1 MAALSQT
8 PASVL
13 RSATGSTIANGV
25 AASGVTVAAGNMV
38 SLDSATNTYKL
49 ADANVSAVKVPA
61 GMALGG
67 AGPGQPFFFVTADSA
82 LTPGC
87 TMTVAAVIYLSPTAG
102 SITETAAD
110 VASGEWLV
118 PIGQAL
124 TATTMRLN
132 ITGDAIAKP

>member
-13 RSATGSTIANGV
+13 RSSNGV
-25 AASGVTVAAGNMV
+25 LGTGIAAAGVTIVAGNMV

-67 AGPGQPFFFVTADSA
+67 AGPGQPFFFVSGDSA

-102 SITETAAD
+102 SITETVAD
-110 VASGEWLV
+110 VTTGEWLV
-118 PIGQAL
+118 PIGQAI
-124 TATTMRLN
+124 TATTMRLS
-132 ITGDAIAKP
+132 ITGDAVAKP

>member
-1 MAALSQT
+1 
-8 PASVL
+8 
-13 RSATGSTIANGV
+13 
-25 AASGVTVAAGNMV
+25 MV

-49 ADANVSAVKVPA
+49 ADANVTAVKVPT

-67 AGPGQPFFFVTADSA
+67 AGPGQPFFFVSGDSS

-102 SITETAAD
+102 GITETTAD

-124 TATTMRLN
+124 TATTMRLS
-132 ITGDAIAKP
+132 ITGDAVAKP